1 MQRYP
6 PNRAL
11 HTDQHTDLLNERLS
25 ETTRFRRLPEKVHTE
40 AIEQLDYRRERQVYL
55 LTNGQRTIGQIASLL
70 GIYPIDV
77 ARLMKQLLE
86 KGYVELLPARY
97 AF

>member
-1 MQRYP
+1 MQDYP

-11 HTDQHTDLLNERLS
+11 NGQQTNFLNEHITS
-25 ETTRFRRLPEKVHTE
+25 TSRFRRLLEKVHAE

-70 GIYPIDV
+70 VIPPVDV
-77 ARLMKQLLE
+77 AQMMKQLLE
-86 KGYVELLPARY
+86 RGYVELLPPLI
-97 AF
+97 